1 MTYDGA
7 EHSRQALQRARE
19 QDQLNQL
26 TATGRYQRGPTDGRH
41 FRLGS
46 VATGVC
52 VTLVL
57 WIPLQA
63 VGIHPFWSLPAGA
76 VSIFMTGV
84 LANWRASLAAKRS
97 GTRVRSPVRFFAVLG
112 AIVCAGLGI
121 WFALSEGDLPVV
133 RGAIT
138 FGAIGA
144 VLGLAFGGLVKILRG
159 IGGGGVA

>member
-7 EHSRQALQRARE
+7 EHSRQALQRAQE
-19 QDQLNQL
+19 QDQLNRL
-26 TATGRYQRGPTDGRH
+26 TNSGRYQGGPTDGRH
-41 FRLGS
+41 FGLGS
-46 VATGVC
+46 ITIGVC
-52 VTLVL
+52 VTLFL

-76 VSIFMTGV
+76 FSMFLTGV
-84 LANWRASLAAKRS
+84 FANWSASLAAKRS
-97 GTRVRSPVRFFAVLG
+97 GSRVRSPVRFFAVLG

-144 VLGLAFGGLVKILRG
+144 VLGLAFGVLVKILRSIRG
-159 IGGGGVA
+159 RGAA